1 VREVVL
7 SARGLRKS
15 FGGRAAVDGV
25 DLTVAAGER
34 VGLLG
39 ANGAGK
45 TTTLL
50 MCLGAITPDDGDIE
64 ILGHRLPAG
73 RSAAMVGVG
82 FAAGYLPLPEKLR
95 VREVLT
101 MFAELYGVADTRHA
115 VDAGLDRFRIRHLA
129 DAMGTELS
137 SGQRTLVGIVRAT
150 AHHPRLLILDEPT
163 ASLDPDV
170 ALRVRVGL
178 EELCREEGLALL
190 VTSHNMSEVERLCER
205 VLFMKAGRVIL
216 AGTPTDVA
224 SRSGLDSL
232 EDVFLEL
239 YGAPGEGR
247 TSGIDEHEEPRP
259 A

>member
-1 VREVVL
+1 VGNLVL
-7 SARGLRKS
+7 SARGLCKS
-15 FGGRAAVDGV
+15 FGDHVAVAGV
-25 DLTVAAGER
+25 DLAIGAGER

-50 MCLGAITPDDGDIE
+50 MCLGAITPDAGDIE
-64 ILGHRLPAG
+64 VLGHRLPAG
-73 RSAAMVGVG
+73 RSAAMMGVG

-101 MFAELYGVADTRHA
+101 MFAELYGVDDTRGA
-115 VDAGLDRFRIRHLA
+115 VEDGLERFRIRHLA
-129 DAMGTELS
+129 NAMGTELS

-178 EELCREEGLALL
+178 EQLCQEEGLALL

-216 AGTPTDVA
+216 AGTPAEVA
-224 SRSGLDSL
+224 ARSGHDSL

-247 TSGIDEHEEPRP
+247 PSGIDEHEEPRP